1 MIVGSVRLSNSC
13 FHIYVVWYKILEATD
28 KQQIRSSFGLTS
40 AEATLNSSL
49 HYTEDQKKGMLPLYR
64 PLKEI
69 FLFFSI
75 INKNTKNCNRLNQWQ
90 LQHQKK
96 KQQQNEQ
103 SKNE

>member
-1 MIVGSVRLSNSC
+1 
-13 FHIYVVWYKILEATD
+13 
-28 KQQIRSSFGLTS
+28 
-40 AEATLNSSL
+40 
-49 HYTEDQKKGMLPLYR
+49 MLPLYR

-90 LQHQKK
+90 LQRQKK

-103 SKNE
+103 SKKRMKGVSF